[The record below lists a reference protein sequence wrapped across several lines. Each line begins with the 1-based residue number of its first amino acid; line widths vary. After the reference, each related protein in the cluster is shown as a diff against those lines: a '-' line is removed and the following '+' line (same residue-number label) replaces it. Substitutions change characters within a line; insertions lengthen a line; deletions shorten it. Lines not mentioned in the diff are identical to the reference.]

1 MKMEGG
7 RWGQEPGVSLPL
19 ASFSLIIDGDD
30 GGGVVEEEDLEPGM
44 KIWWMVNGDVSC
56 ALQSPPRKTSLK
68 TPLTP

>member
-1 MKMEGG
+1 MTF
-7 RWGQEPGVSLPL
+7 
-19 ASFSLIIDGDD
+19 FSSAGWFFISDEDNAGDDD
-30 GGGVVEEEDLEPGM
+30 GGVEEEDLEPGM